1 MMASTSY
8 ILRGCCIVCSF
19 QNTLRWIFKQQS
31 TGWYVDLLGHIILI
45 PSQINP
51 FEDMCPVMGLKRGIC
66 QKSECIGTKLPTTSS
81 VCTRVLAKGFFITIY
96 VTKTNFFS
104 NFYQTVQFIWV
115 TGDFFLIRIREEKIS
130 IKWNGN
136 NYPVKDF
143 FQIWRHRTWLLINI
157 ILYNLYLFN
166 FYRKLRLLLCRDA
179 NNNKEYK

>member
-66 QKSECIGTKLPTTSS
+66 QKSECIRTKLPTTSS
-81 VCTRVLAKGFFITIY
+81 VCTRVLAKAFFITIY

-130 IKWNGN
+130 IKWK
-136 NYPVKDF
+136 V
-143 FQIWRHRTWLLINI
+143 I
-157 ILYNLYLFN
+157 IIQ
-166 FYRKLRLLLCRDA
+166 
-179 NNNKEYK
+179 